1 MSLLPV
7 DAILPRI
14 LDALAASSSLVVEA
28 PPGAGKTT
36 RIPPALLP
44 LTRGEVW
51 VLEPRRLAARL
62 AARRVAEEQNEPLG
76 ETVGYQVRFEQ
87 VSGPRTRLRY
97 LTEGVLTRRILSD
110 PTLRDAGIVILDEFH
125 ERHLDTDLA
134 LSLLRR
140 LQTTS
145 RPDLKLLVMSATLD
159 AAPIAGYLGQCPTI
173 RSEGRLFPTGIR
185 YRPHSSEPLEDQ
197 VRAAVESLLAE
208 PDRAGDILVFLPGSY
223 EIQRS
228 ARALEA
234 VAARRDLLIAPLYG
248 ELSPEEQDRAVR
260 PAPRRKVILST
271 NVAESSI
278 TIEGVTAVV
287 DSGLARIAAHSPWSG
302 LPVLRT
308 GRISQAS
315 AIQRAGR
322 AARTA
327 PGRVIR
333 LYTEEDFLRRPPR
346 ELPEIEREDLSEIA
360 LTLKALGVPRFD
372 DIAWLEPPPTPAV
385 EAAEVLL
392 AKLGAVDSRGLL
404 TSTGKSM
411 ARCPLPPRLA
421 RLVLEAQRRGVGD
434 EGALAAAL
442 LSLGTRLPSEM
453 RHRTSSDVFALM
465 ENNPPAAARRL
476 VASIRSAMHL
486 EPTRKPDEDALRFAV
501 FAAFPDRIARKRRH
515 DELLLSGGDAAVL
528 AASSTV
534 RDAEFLVAI
543 DIEERKERG
552 LPLVR
557 LASAIE
563 PDWLID
569 LYPEKITERSAVE
582 WNRAAERVESDSALF
597 YEGLVIEESRT
608 GAPDPI
614 QAAGLLAAEAREA
627 GLARFLDIGELHKFL
642 HRVRFASAYS
652 PLPALTEDD
661 ALSVLESMC
670 AGQRSFAALQAL
682 TSAGGLLRQL
692 ELRLGPNGPR
702 LLEEVAPARF
712 KLPSGRTAPIEYP
725 PDQPPRLAARLQEFF
740 GMKDTPRIARGQVP
754 LVLLLLAPSMRPVQT
769 TSDLPGF
776 WQRWYPQIRK
786 ELMRRYPKHKWPEHP
801 EVHA

>member
-1 MSLLPV
+1 LSLLPV
-7 DAILPRI
+7 DAILPQIR
-14 LDALAASSSLVVEA
+14 DALATSPSLVVEA

-44 LTRGEVW
+44 LTQGEVW

-62 AARRVAEEQNEPLG
+62 AARRVAEERNEPLG
-76 ETVGYQVRFEQ
+76 EIVGYQVRFEQ
-87 VSGPRTRLRY
+87 VSSPRTRLRY
-97 LTEGVLTRRILSD
+97 LTEGVLTRRVLSD
-110 PTLRDAGIVILDEFH
+110 PALRSVGIVILDEFH

-134 LSLLRR
+134 LALLRR

-159 AAPIAGYLGQCPTI
+159 AAPIAEFLGACPTV
-173 RSEGRLFPTGIR
+173 RSEGRLFPNEVR

-208 PDRAGDILVFLPGSY
+208 PDRGDILVFLPGSY
-223 EIQRS
+223 EIQRA
-228 ARALEA
+228 ARALET
-234 VAARRDLLIAPLYG
+234 VAARRDLLVTPLYG

-260 PAPRRKVILST
+260 PASQRKVILST

-287 DSGLARIAAHSPWSG
+287 DSGLARIASHSPWSG

-346 ELPEIEREDLSEIA
+346 ELPEIEREDLSEMA
-360 LTLKALGVPRFD
+360 LTLKALGVSRFD
-372 DIAWLEPPPTPAV
+372 DIPWLESPPTPAV
-385 EAAEVLL
+385 EAAESLL

-421 RLVLEAQRRGVGD
+421 RLVLEAQRRGIA
-434 EGALAAAL
+434 EQGALAAAL
-442 LSLGTRLPSEM
+442 LSLGARLPSEM

-465 ENNPPAAARRL
+465 ENNPPPMARRL
-476 VASIRSAMHL
+476 VASIRSSMHL
-486 EPTRKPDEDALRFAV
+486 EPTRKCDEDALRFAIL
-501 FAAFPDRIARKRRH
+501 AAFPDRVARKRQR
-515 DELLLSGGDAAVL
+515 DELLLSGGGSAVL

-569 LYPEKITERSAVE
+569 LYPEKITEHSAVE
-582 WNRAAERVESDSALF
+582 WNRAAERVEAVSALL
-597 YEGLVIEESRT
+597 YEGLVIEESR
-608 GAPDPI
+608 GGPLHPE
-614 QAAGLLAAEAREA
+614 QAASLLAAKAREA
-627 GLARFLDIGELHKFL
+627 GLARFLDIDELHHFL
-642 HRVRFASAYS
+642 YRLQFAAAHS

-661 ALSVLESMC
+661 ALSVLEAMC
-670 AGQRSFAALQAL
+670 AGQRSFAGLQAQ
-682 TSAGGLLRQL
+682 TSSGGLLRQL

-712 KLPSGRTAPIEYP
+712 KLPSGRTAPIEYLP
-725 PDQPPRLAARLQEFF
+725 GQPPRLAARLQEFF

-786 ELMRRYPKHKWPEHP
+786 ELMRRYPKHKWPENP

>member
-1 MSLLPV
+1 LSLLPV
-7 DAILPRI
+7 DAILPQIR
-14 LDALAASSSLVVEA
+14 DALATSPSLVVEA

-44 LTRGEVW
+44 LTQGEVW

-62 AARRVAEEQNEPLG
+62 AARRVAEERNEPLG
-76 ETVGYQVRFEQ
+76 EIVGYQVRFEQ
-87 VSGPRTRLRY
+87 VSSPRTRLRY
-97 LTEGVLTRRILSD
+97 LTEGVLTRRVLSD
-110 PTLRDAGIVILDEFH
+110 PALRSVGIVILDEFH

-134 LSLLRR
+134 LALLRR

-159 AAPIAGYLGQCPTI
+159 AAPIAEFLGACPTV
-173 RSEGRLFPTGIR
+173 RSEGRLFPNEVR

-208 PDRAGDILVFLPGSY
+208 PDRGDILVFLPGSY
-223 EIQRS
+223 EIQRA
-228 ARALEA
+228 ARALET
-234 VAARRDLLIAPLYG
+234 VAARRDLLVTPLYG

-260 PAPRRKVILST
+260 PASQRKVILST

-287 DSGLARIAAHSPWSG
+287 DSGLARIASHSPWSG

-346 ELPEIEREDLSEIA
+346 ELPEIEREDLSEMA
-360 LTLKALGVPRFD
+360 LTLKALGVSRFD
-372 DIAWLEPPPTPAV
+372 DIPWLESPPTPAV
-385 EAAEVLL
+385 EAAESLL

-421 RLVLEAQRRGVGD
+421 RLVLEAQRRGIA
-434 EGALAAAL
+434 EQGALAAAL
-442 LSLGTRLPSEM
+442 LSLGARLPSEM

-465 ENNPPAAARRL
+465 ENNPPPMARRL
-476 VASIRSAMHL
+476 VASIRSSMHL
-486 EPTRKPDEDALRFAV
+486 EPTRKCDEDALRFAIL
-501 FAAFPDRIARKRRH
+501 AAFPDRVARKRQR
-515 DELLLSGGDAAVL
+515 DELLLSGGGSAVL

-569 LYPEKITERSAVE
+569 LYPEKITEHSAVE
-582 WNRAAERVESDSALF
+582 WNRAAERVEAVSALL
-597 YEGLVIEESRT
+597 YEGLVIEESR
-608 GAPDPI
+608 GGPLRPE
-614 QAAGLLAAEAREA
+614 QAASLLAAKAREA
-627 GLARFLDIGELHKFL
+627 GLARFLDIDELHHFL
-642 HRVRFASAYS
+642 YRLQFAAAHS

-661 ALSVLESMC
+661 ALSVLEAMC
-670 AGQRSFAALQAL
+670 AGQRSFAGLQAQ
-682 TSAGGLLRQL
+682 TSSGGLLRQL

-712 KLPSGRTAPIEYP
+712 KLPSGRTAPIEYLP
-725 PDQPPRLAARLQEFF
+725 GQPPRLAARLQEFF

-786 ELMRRYPKHKWPEHP
+786 ELMRRYPKHKWPENP

>member
-1 MSLLPV
+1 MNLLPV

-14 LDALAASSSLVVEA
+14 HDALATSSSLVVEA

-44 LTRGEVW
+44 FIKGEIW

-62 AARRVAEEQNEPLG
+62 AARRAAAERNEPLG

-87 VSGPRTRLRY
+87 TGGPRTRLRY

-110 PTLRDAGIVILDEFH
+110 PTLRPAGVVILDEFH

-134 LSLLRR
+134 LALLRR
-140 LQTTS
+140 LQAAS

-159 AAPIAGYLGQCPTI
+159 AAPIAEFLGRCPII
-173 RSEGRLFPTGIR
+173 RSEGRLFPNDVR
-185 YRPHSSEPLEDQ
+185 YRPHSSETLEDQ
-197 VRAAVESLLAE
+197 VRAAVESLLDE
-208 PDRAGDILVFLPGSY
+208 PGGGDILVFLPGSH
-223 EIQRS
+223 EIQRA

-234 VAARRDLLIAPLYG
+234 AAARRDLLITPLHG
-248 ELSPEEQDRAVR
+248 ELSAEEQDLAVH
-260 PAPRRKVILST
+260 PATRRKVILST

-278 TIEGVTAVV
+278 TIEGVSAVV
-287 DSGLARIAAHSPWSG
+287 DSGLARIASHSPWSG

-346 ELPEIEREDLSEIA
+346 DTPGIEREDLSGIVLA
-360 LTLKALGVPRFD
+360 LKALGIARCD
-372 DIAWLEPPPTPAV
+372 DISWLEPPPIAAV
-385 EAAEVLL
+385 DAAEALL
-392 AKLGAVDSRGLL
+392 ARLGATDSRGLL
-404 TSTGKSM
+404 TPAGKSM

-421 RLVLEAQRRGVGD
+421 RLVIEAQRRGVGED
-434 EGALAAAL
+434 GALAAAL
-442 LSLGTRLPSEM
+442 LSLGVRLPAEA

-486 EPTRKPDEDALRFAV
+486 EPARRHDEDALRFAIL
-501 FAAFPDRIARKRRH
+501 AAFPDRVARKRQR
-515 DELLLSGGDAAVL
+515 DELLLSGGGSAVL

-534 RDAEFLVAI
+534 RDAEFLTAI

-569 LYPEKITERSAVE
+569 LYPERITERSGVE
-582 WNRAAERVESDSALF
+582 WNRGAERVEAVSALL
-597 YEGLVIEESRT
+597 YEGLVIEESRA
-608 GAPDPI
+608 GHPDPA
-614 QAAGLLAAEAREA
+614 QAASLLAVKAREA
-627 GLARFLDIGELHKFL
+627 GLARFLDTGELDRFL
-642 HRVRFASAYS
+642 RRVRFASGYS
-652 PLPALTEDD
+652 PLPVLTEEDALT
-661 ALSVLESMC
+661 VLESMC
-670 AGQRSFAALQAL
+670 AGERSFAGLEALA
-682 TSAGGLLRQL
+682 SAGGLLRQL
-692 ELRLGPNGPR
+692 EPRLGPNGLR
-702 LLEEVAPARF
+702 LLDEIAPARF
-712 KLPSGRTAPIEYP
+712 RLPSGRTAPIEYV

-740 GMKDTPRIARGQVP
+740 GMKDTPRVARGQVP
-754 LVLLLLAPSMRPVQT
+754 LVVQLLAPSMRPVQT
-769 TSDLPGF
+769 TSDLAGF

-801 EVHA
+801 HASS